1 VAVSKVTAKKTAT
14 KKKVPVKKAAAKKVV
29 AKPAA
34 KKFVAVK
41 KVPVK
46 KAAVKKAP
54 VKKPVLTKTVA
65 KKIPQGPLGIP
76 EQLRDVTLKILEERQ
91 AEEIVVVPLA
101 GRSSVADY
109 IVLASGRAGRQI
121 AAISDYLREAY
132 FKLGVRQVR
141 IEGKSEA
148 NWVLIDAGDII
159 VHLFRPEVR
168 SYYDLDKIWNKK

>member
-1 VAVSKVTAKKTAT
+1 MAALKSTAKKTAT
-14 KKKVPVKKAAAKKVV
+14 SKKKALKKVIVKKTV

-34 KKFVAVK
+34 KKVVAT
-41 KVPVK
+41 K
-46 KAAVKKAP
+46 KASVKEEAVKKAI
-54 VKKPVLTKTVA
+54 VKKPGLKKTISPKA
-65 KKIPQGPLGIP
+65 PQGPSGIP
-76 EQLRDVTLKILEERQ
+76 EQLLDATLKILEERQ
-91 AEEIVVVPLA
+91 AEEIVVIPLA

-141 IEGKSEA
+141 IEGKAEA